1 MKLSHKLVMVSA
13 AVLMGVSPVLG
24 MAENTVSV
32 QAATKSTNGVHNTYG
47 KNSKVKVTKTMKFV
61 DRNGKKT
68 SKTAPKGGIYTIW
81 NVKNIDGQVY
91 YSIQTD
97 LKYWIPATATEG
109 TVTYKSGNT
118 TYTLKSDGKKVT
130 TSTSTK
136 KAVKKTNSNKNTK
149 KVVKESTKKTATKT
163 INGVKYYDL
172 GGGAYI
178 KAVNVDGKAASSTS
192 SLSKGTKAKFVSNSY
207 IYDKNGKR
215 ISKYQGKSKFVKGD
229 SVTTYGIQT
238 INGKKYYQLD
248 KKGTAF
254 VRTVNI
260 DGKTTSNQESSVSND
275 AESTKKYDYSLKKN
289 AYIYDKNG
297 KRINKYQ
304 GKSKL
309 LKGAAIDVYGIET
322 IKGKDYY
329 QLDKKGTAFVKASNV
344 TRTVKAT
351 SITMKKNAYIYNGNG
366 DTKKKTVKKG
376 KTVKATEARYIGTK
390 LYYKI
395 GDNQFVKA
403 ANVGKISGPELE
415 PVNEPDGAATVDT
428 GDNTVDPNVTK
439 VTTINVAPLY
449 NIKGQPDNVR
459 AFGEGQSQQ
468 VSELRY
474 IATSATATP
483 ELFYKLSSGR
493 GYLKQSDVAVSG
505 KILTPVNTPEQARAD
520 VTVATA
526 ADKTKLLQ
534 DINEAT
540 SVKNSEAYK
549 FASSDAKAAYDRAI
563 TNGTAVNN
571 DATATIAQVNEADA
585 AIVSAKAKL
594 NGKKITVSS
603 ISNLTPA
610 EVTSIVQLVATANN
624 VPESSIQLSN
634 SGALTIVT
642 NGYTQVL
649 NLSDYVTQTSAT
661 STN

>member
-13 AVLMGVSPVLG
+13 AALMSVAPLLG
-24 MAENTVSV
+24 TAENVNTV
-32 QAATKSTNGVHNTYG
+32 QAAPKKTT
-47 KNSKVKVTKTMKFV
+47 SKKAASNKITLVRNAYVYDK
-61 DRNGKKT
+61 NGKRLDKYMGSAKYT
-68 SKTAPKGGIYTIW
+68 TIAKG
-81 NVKNIDGQVY
+81 V
-91 YSIQTD
+91 
-97 LKYWIPATATEG
+97 
-109 TVTYKSGNT
+109 TVT
-118 TYTLKSDGKKVT
+118 
-130 TSTSTK
+130 STG
-136 KAVKKTNSNKNTK
+136 
-149 KVVKESTKKTATKT
+149 TKT

-289 AYIYDKNG
+289 AYIYDNNG

-395 GDNQFVKA
+395 SDNQFVKA

-493 GYLKQSDVAVSG
+493 GYLKYSDVAVSG
-505 KILTPVNTPEQARAD
+505 KTLTPVNTPEQARED

-526 ADKTKLLQ
+526 ANKAKLLQ

-549 FASSDAKAAYDRAI
+549 LASSDVKAAYDKAI
-563 TNGTAVNN
+563 SDGTTVNN

-594 NGKKITVSS
+594 DGKRVAVANMT
-603 ISNLTPA
+603 NLTSDEMA
-610 EVTSIVQLVATANN
+610 AIIKVVANANN
-624 VPESSIQLSN
+624 VAESSVQL
-634 SGALTIVT
+634 TT
-642 NGYTQVL
+642 NGSLSISVNGAAQIL
-649 NLSDYVTQTSAT
+649 NLGDYVTQAAVA
-661 STN
+661 NN

>member
-1 MKLSHKLVMVSA
+1 MRYLSMKLSHKLVMVSA
-13 AVLMGVSPVLG
+13 AALMSVAPLLG
-24 MAENTVSV
+24 TAENVNTV
-32 QAATKSTNGVHNTYG
+32 QAAPKKTT
-47 KNSKVKVTKTMKFV
+47 SKKAASNKITLVRNAYVYDK
-61 DRNGKKT
+61 NGKRLDKYMGSAKYT
-68 SKTAPKGGIYTIW
+68 TIAKG
-81 NVKNIDGQVY
+81 V
-91 YSIQTD
+91 
-97 LKYWIPATATEG
+97 
-109 TVTYKSGNT
+109 TVT
-118 TYTLKSDGKKVT
+118 
-130 TSTSTK
+130 STG
-136 KAVKKTNSNKNTK
+136 
-149 KVVKESTKKTATKT
+149 TKT

-395 GDNQFVKA
+395 SDNQFVKA

-415 PVNEPDGAATVDT
+415 PVNEPDGAATVAT

-493 GYLKQSDVAVSG
+493 GYLKDSDVAVSG
-505 KILTPVNTPEQARAD
+505 KTLTPVNTQEQARED

-526 ADKTKLLQ
+526 ANKAKLLQ

-549 FASSDAKAAYDRAI
+549 LASSDVKAAYDKAI
-563 TNGTAVNN
+563 SDGTTVNN

-594 NGKKITVSS
+594 DGKRVAVANMT
-603 ISNLTPA
+603 NLTSDEIA
-610 EVTSIVQLVATANN
+610 AIIKVVANANN
-624 VPESSIQLSN
+624 VAESSVQL
-634 SGALTIVT
+634 TT
-642 NGYTQVL
+642 NGSLSISVNGAAQIL
-649 NLSDYVTQTSAT
+649 NLGDYVTQAAVA
-661 STN
+661 NN

>member
-1 MKLSHKLVMVSA
+1 MVSA
-13 AVLMGVSPVLG
+13 AALMSVAPLLG
-24 MAENTVSV
+24 TAENVNTV
-32 QAATKSTNGVHNTYG
+32 QAAPKKTT
-47 KNSKVKVTKTMKFV
+47 SKKAASNKITLVRNAYVYDK
-61 DRNGKKT
+61 NGKRLDKYMGSAKYT
-68 SKTAPKGGIYTIW
+68 TIAKG
-81 NVKNIDGQVY
+81 V
-91 YSIQTD
+91 
-97 LKYWIPATATEG
+97 
-109 TVTYKSGNT
+109 TVT
-118 TYTLKSDGKKVT
+118 
-130 TSTSTK
+130 STG
-136 KAVKKTNSNKNTK
+136 
-149 KVVKESTKKTATKT
+149 TKT

-260 DGKTTSNQESSVSND
+260 DGKTTSSQESSVSND

-304 GKSKL
+304 GKSRL

-395 GDNQFVKA
+395 SDNQFVKA

-493 GYLKQSDVAVSG
+493 GYLKASDVAVSG
-505 KILTPVNTPEQARAD
+505 KTLTPVNTPEQARED

-526 ADKTKLLQ
+526 ANKAKLLQ

-549 FASSDAKAAYDRAI
+549 LASSDVKAAYDKEI
-563 TNGTAVNN
+563 SDGTTVNN

-594 NGKKITVSS
+594 DGKRVAVANMT
-603 ISNLTPA
+603 NLTSDEMA
-610 EVTSIVQLVATANN
+610 AIIKVVANANN
-624 VPESSIQLSN
+624 VAESSVQL
-634 SGALTIVT
+634 TT
-642 NGYTQVL
+642 NGSLSISVNGAAQIL
-649 NLSDYVTQTSAT
+649 NLGDYVTQAAVA
-661 STN
+661 NN

>member
-1 MKLSHKLVMVSA
+1 MVSA
-13 AVLMGVSPVLG
+13 AALMSVAPLLG
-24 MAENTVSV
+24 TAENVNTV
-32 QAATKSTNGVHNTYG
+32 QAAPKKTT
-47 KNSKVKVTKTMKFV
+47 SKKAASNKITLVRNAYVYDK
-61 DRNGKKT
+61 NGKRLDKYMGSAKYT
-68 SKTAPKGGIYTIW
+68 TIAKG
-81 NVKNIDGQVY
+81 V
-91 YSIQTD
+91 
-97 LKYWIPATATEG
+97 
-109 TVTYKSGNT
+109 TVT
-118 TYTLKSDGKKVT
+118 
-130 TSTSTK
+130 STG
-136 KAVKKTNSNKNTK
+136 
-149 KVVKESTKKTATKT
+149 TKT

-289 AYIYDKNG
+289 AYIYDNNG

-395 GDNQFVKA
+395 SDNQFVKA

-493 GYLKQSDVAVSG
+493 GYLKGSDVAVSG
-505 KILTPVNTPEQARAD
+505 KTLTPVNTQEQARED

-526 ADKTKLLQ
+526 ANKAKLLQ

-549 FASSDAKAAYDRAI
+549 LASSDVKAAYDKAI
-563 TNGTAVNN
+563 SDGTTVNN

-594 NGKKITVSS
+594 DGKRVAVANMT
-603 ISNLTPA
+603 NLTSDEMA
-610 EVTSIVQLVATANN
+610 AIIKVVANANN
-624 VPESSIQLSN
+624 VAESSVQL
-634 SGALTIVT
+634 TT
-642 NGYTQVL
+642 NGSLSISVNGAAQIL
-649 NLSDYVTQTSAT
+649 NLGDYVTQAAVA
-661 STN
+661 NN

>member
-1 MKLSHKLVMVSA
+1 MVSA
-13 AVLMGVSPVLG
+13 AALMSVAPLLG
-24 MAENTVSV
+24 TAENVNTV
-32 QAATKSTNGVHNTYG
+32 QAAPKKTT
-47 KNSKVKVTKTMKFV
+47 SKKAASNKITLVRNAYVYDK
-61 DRNGKKT
+61 NGKRLDKYMGSAKYT
-68 SKTAPKGGIYTIW
+68 TIAKG
-81 NVKNIDGQVY
+81 V
-91 YSIQTD
+91 
-97 LKYWIPATATEG
+97 
-109 TVTYKSGNT
+109 TVT
-118 TYTLKSDGKKVT
+118 
-130 TSTSTK
+130 STG
-136 KAVKKTNSNKNTK
+136 
-149 KVVKESTKKTATKT
+149 TKT

-289 AYIYDKNG
+289 AYIYDNNG

-395 GDNQFVKA
+395 SDNQFVKA
-403 ANVGKISGPELE
+403 ANVGKVSGPELE

-493 GYLKQSDVAVSG
+493 GYLKASDVAVSG
-505 KILTPVNTPEQARAD
+505 KTLTPVNTQEQAKED

-526 ADKTKLLQ
+526 ANKAKLLQ

-549 FASSDAKAAYDRAI
+549 LASSDVKAAYDKAI
-563 TNGTAVNN
+563 SDGTTVNN

-594 NGKKITVSS
+594 DGKRVAVANMT
-603 ISNLTPA
+603 NLTSDEMA
-610 EVTSIVQLVATANN
+610 AIIKVVANANN
-624 VPESSIQLSN
+624 VAESSVQL
-634 SGALTIVT
+634 TT
-642 NGYTQVL
+642 NGSLSISVNGAAQIL
-649 NLSDYVTQTSAT
+649 NLGDYVTQAAVA
-661 STN
+661 NN

>member
-1 MKLSHKLVMVSA
+1 MVSA
-13 AVLMGVSPVLG
+13 AALMSVAPLLG
-24 MAENTVSV
+24 TAENVNTV
-32 QAATKSTNGVHNTYG
+32 QAAPKKTT
-47 KNSKVKVTKTMKFV
+47 SKKAASNKITLVRNAYVYDK
-61 DRNGKKT
+61 NGKRLDKYMGSAKYT
-68 SKTAPKGGIYTIW
+68 TIAKG
-81 NVKNIDGQVY
+81 V
-91 YSIQTD
+91 
-97 LKYWIPATATEG
+97 
-109 TVTYKSGNT
+109 TVT
-118 TYTLKSDGKKVT
+118 
-130 TSTSTK
+130 STG
-136 KAVKKTNSNKNTK
+136 
-149 KVVKESTKKTATKT
+149 TKT

-275 AESTKKYDYSLKKN
+275 VESTKKYDYSLKKN
-289 AYIYDKNG
+289 AYIYDNNG

-344 TRTVKAT
+344 TRTVKVT

-395 GDNQFVKA
+395 SDNQFVKA

-493 GYLKQSDVAVSG
+493 GYLKASDVAVSG
-505 KILTPVNTPEQARAD
+505 KTLTPVNTQEQAKED

-526 ADKTKLLQ
+526 ASKAKLLQ

-549 FASSDAKAAYDRAI
+549 LASSDVKAAYDKAI
-563 TNGTAVNN
+563 SDGTAVNN

-594 NGKKITVSS
+594 DGKRVAVANMT
-603 ISNLTPA
+603 NLTSDEMA
-610 EVTSIVQLVATANN
+610 AIIKVVANANN
-624 VPESSIQLSN
+624 VAESSVQL
-634 SGALTIVT
+634 TT
-642 NGYTQVL
+642 NGSLSISVNGAAQIL
-649 NLSDYVTQTSAT
+649 NLGDYVTQAAVA
-661 STN
+661 NN

>member
-13 AVLMGVSPVLG
+13 AALMSVAPLLG
-24 MAENTVSV
+24 TAENVNTV
-32 QAATKSTNGVHNTYG
+32 QAAPKKTT
-47 KNSKVKVTKTMKFV
+47 SKKAASNKITLVRNAYVYDK
-61 DRNGKKT
+61 NGKRLDKYMGSAKYT
-68 SKTAPKGGIYTIW
+68 TIAKG
-81 NVKNIDGQVY
+81 V
-91 YSIQTD
+91 
-97 LKYWIPATATEG
+97 
-109 TVTYKSGNT
+109 TVT
-118 TYTLKSDGKKVT
+118 
-130 TSTSTK
+130 STG
-136 KAVKKTNSNKNTK
+136 
-149 KVVKESTKKTATKT
+149 TKT

-260 DGKTTSNQESSVSND
+260 DGKTTSSQESSVSND

-395 GDNQFVKA
+395 SDNQFVKA

-493 GYLKQSDVAVSG
+493 GYLKDTDVAVSG
-505 KILTPVNTPEQARAD
+505 KTLTPVNTPEQARED

-526 ADKTKLLQ
+526 ANKAKLLQ

-540 SVKNSEAYK
+540 SVKSSEAYK
-549 FASSDAKAAYDRAI
+549 LASSDVKAAYDKAI
-563 TNGTAVNN
+563 SDGTTVNN

-594 NGKKITVSS
+594 DGKRVAVANMT
-603 ISNLTPA
+603 NLTSDEIA
-610 EVTSIVQLVATANN
+610 AIIKVVANANN
-624 VPESSIQLSN
+624 VAESSVQL
-634 SGALTIVT
+634 TT
-642 NGYTQVL
+642 NGSLSISVNGAAQIL
-649 NLSDYVTQTSAT
+649 NLGDYVTQAAVA
-661 STN
+661 NN

>member
-13 AVLMGVSPVLG
+13 AALMSVAPLLG
-24 MAENTVSV
+24 TAENVNTV
-32 QAATKSTNGVHNTYG
+32 QAAPKKTT
-47 KNSKVKVTKTMKFV
+47 SKKAASNKITLVRNAYVYDK
-61 DRNGKKT
+61 NGKRLDKYMGSAKYT
-68 SKTAPKGGIYTIW
+68 TIAKG
-81 NVKNIDGQVY
+81 V
-91 YSIQTD
+91 
-97 LKYWIPATATEG
+97 
-109 TVTYKSGNT
+109 TVT
-118 TYTLKSDGKKVT
+118 
-130 TSTSTK
+130 STG
-136 KAVKKTNSNKNTK
+136 
-149 KVVKESTKKTATKT
+149 TKT

-289 AYIYDKNG
+289 AYIYDNNG

-395 GDNQFVKA
+395 SDNQFVKA

-505 KILTPVNTPEQARAD
+505 KILTPVNTLEQARED

-526 ADKTKLLQ
+526 ANKAKLLQ

-540 SVKNSEAYK
+540 SVKSSEAYK
-549 FASSDAKAAYDRAI
+549 LASSDVKAAYDKAI
-563 TNGTAVNN
+563 SDGTTVNN

-594 NGKKITVSS
+594 DGKRVAVANMT
-603 ISNLTPA
+603 NLTSDEMA
-610 EVTSIVQLVATANN
+610 AIIKVVANANN
-624 VPESSIQLSN
+624 VAESSVQL
-634 SGALTIVT
+634 TT
-642 NGYTQVL
+642 NGSLSISVNGAAQIL
-649 NLSDYVTQTSAT
+649 NLGDYVTQAAVA
-661 STN
+661 NN

>member
-1 MKLSHKLVMVSA
+1 MVSA
-13 AVLMGVSPVLG
+13 AALMSVAPLLG
-24 MAENTVSV
+24 TAENVNTV
-32 QAATKSTNGVHNTYG
+32 QAA
-47 KNSKVKVTKTMKFV
+47 
-61 DRNGKKT
+61 
-68 SKTAPKGGIYTIW
+68 P
-81 NVKNIDGQVY
+81 
-91 YSIQTD
+91 
-97 LKYWIPATATEG
+97 
-109 TVTYKSGNT
+109 
-118 TYTLKSDGKKVT
+118 
-130 TSTSTK
+130 
-136 KAVKKTNSNKNTK
+136 
-149 KVVKESTKKTATKT
+149 KKTASKKAASNKITLVRNAYVYDKNGKRLDKYMGSAKYTTIAKGVTVTSTGTKT

-289 AYIYDKNG
+289 AYIYDNNG

-344 TRTVKAT
+344 TRTVKVT

-395 GDNQFVKA
+395 SDNQFVKA

-493 GYLKQSDVAVSG
+493 GYLKASDVAVSG
-505 KILTPVNTPEQARAD
+505 KTLTPVNTQEQAKED

-526 ADKTKLLQ
+526 ANKAKLLQ

-549 FASSDAKAAYDRAI
+549 LASSDVKAAYDKAI
-563 TNGTAVNN
+563 SDGTAVNN

-594 NGKKITVSS
+594 DGKRVAVANMT
-603 ISNLTPA
+603 NLTSDEIA
-610 EVTSIVQLVATANN
+610 AIIKVVANANN
-624 VPESSIQLSN
+624 VAESSVQL
-634 SGALTIVT
+634 TT
-642 NGYTQVL
+642 NGSLSISVNGAAQIL
-649 NLSDYVTQTSAT
+649 NLGDYVTQAAVA
-661 STN
+661 NN

>member
-13 AVLMGVSPVLG
+13 AALMSVAPLLG
-24 MAENTVSV
+24 TAENVNTV
-32 QAATKSTNGVHNTYG
+32 QAAPKKTT
-47 KNSKVKVTKTMKFV
+47 SKKAASNKITLVRNAYVYDK
-61 DRNGKKT
+61 NGKRLDKYMGSAKYT
-68 SKTAPKGGIYTIW
+68 TIAKG
-81 NVKNIDGQVY
+81 V
-91 YSIQTD
+91 
-97 LKYWIPATATEG
+97 
-109 TVTYKSGNT
+109 TVT
-118 TYTLKSDGKKVT
+118 
-130 TSTSTK
+130 STG
-136 KAVKKTNSNKNTK
+136 
-149 KVVKESTKKTATKT
+149 TKT

-178 KAVNVDGKAASSTS
+178 KAVNVDGKAASSIS

-289 AYIYDKNG
+289 AYIYDNNG

-344 TRTVKAT
+344 TRTVKVT

-395 GDNQFVKA
+395 SDNQFVKA

-493 GYLKQSDVAVSG
+493 GYLKASDVAVSG
-505 KILTPVNTPEQARAD
+505 KTLTPVNTQEQAKED

-526 ADKTKLLQ
+526 ANKAKLLQ

-549 FASSDAKAAYDRAI
+549 LASSDVKAAYDKAI
-563 TNGTAVNN
+563 SDGTTVNN

-594 NGKKITVSS
+594 DGKRVAVANMT
-603 ISNLTPA
+603 NLTSDEMA
-610 EVTSIVQLVATANN
+610 AIIKVVANANN
-624 VPESSIQLSN
+624 VAESSVQL
-634 SGALTIVT
+634 TT
-642 NGYTQVL
+642 NGSLSISVNGAAQIL
-649 NLSDYVTQTSAT
+649 NLGDYVTQAAVA
-661 STN
+661 NN

>member
-13 AVLMGVSPVLG
+13 AALMSVAPLLG
-24 MAENTVSV
+24 TAENVNTV
-32 QAATKSTNGVHNTYG
+32 QAAPKKTT
-47 KNSKVKVTKTMKFV
+47 SKKAASNKITLVRNAYVYDK
-61 DRNGKKT
+61 NGKRLDKYMGSAKYT
-68 SKTAPKGGIYTIW
+68 TIAKG
-81 NVKNIDGQVY
+81 V
-91 YSIQTD
+91 
-97 LKYWIPATATEG
+97 
-109 TVTYKSGNT
+109 TVT
-118 TYTLKSDGKKVT
+118 
-130 TSTSTK
+130 STG
-136 KAVKKTNSNKNTK
+136 
-149 KVVKESTKKTATKT
+149 TKT

-289 AYIYDKNG
+289 AYIYDNNG

-395 GDNQFVKA
+395 SDNQFVKA

-493 GYLKQSDVAVSG
+493 GYLKASDVAVSG
-505 KILTPVNTPEQARAD
+505 KTLTPVNTQEQAKED

-526 ADKTKLLQ
+526 ANKAKLLQ

-540 SVKNSEAYK
+540 SVKGSEAYK
-549 FASSDAKAAYDRAI
+549 LASSDVKAAYDKAI
-563 TNGTAVNN
+563 SDGTTVNN

-594 NGKKITVSS
+594 DGKRVAVANMT
-603 ISNLTPA
+603 NLTSDEMA
-610 EVTSIVQLVATANN
+610 AIIKVVANANN
-624 VPESSIQLSN
+624 VAESSVQL
-634 SGALTIVT
+634 TT
-642 NGYTQVL
+642 NGSLSISVNGAAQIL
-649 NLSDYVTQTSAT
+649 NLGDYVTQAAVA
-661 STN
+661 NN

>member
-1 MKLSHKLVMVSA
+1 MVSA
-13 AVLMGVSPVLG
+13 AALMSVAPLLG
-24 MAENTVSV
+24 TAENVNTV
-32 QAATKSTNGVHNTYG
+32 QAAPKKTT
-47 KNSKVKVTKTMKFV
+47 SKKAASNKITLVRNAYVYDK
-61 DRNGKKT
+61 NGKRLDKYMGSAKYT
-68 SKTAPKGGIYTIW
+68 TIAKG
-81 NVKNIDGQVY
+81 V
-91 YSIQTD
+91 
-97 LKYWIPATATEG
+97 
-109 TVTYKSGNT
+109 TVT
-118 TYTLKSDGKKVT
+118 
-130 TSTSTK
+130 ST
-136 KAVKKTNSNKNTK
+136 V
-149 KVVKESTKKTATKT
+149 TKT

-289 AYIYDKNG
+289 AYIYDNNG

-395 GDNQFVKA
+395 SDNQFVKA

-428 GDNTVDPNVTK
+428 GDDTVDPNVTK

-483 ELFYKLSSGR
+483 DLFYKLSSGR

-505 KILTPVNTPEQARAD
+505 KTLTPVNTPEQARED

-526 ADKTKLLQ
+526 ANKAKLLQ

-549 FASSDAKAAYDRAI
+549 LASSDVKAAYDKAI
-563 TNGTAVNN
+563 SDGTTVNN

-594 NGKKITVSS
+594 DGKRVAVANMT
-603 ISNLTPA
+603 NLTSDEIA
-610 EVTSIVQLVATANN
+610 AIIKVVANANN
-624 VPESSIQLSN
+624 VAESSVQL
-634 SGALTIVT
+634 TT
-642 NGYTQVL
+642 NGSLSISVNGAAQIL
-649 NLSDYVTQTSAT
+649 NLGDYVTQAAVA
-661 STN
+661 NN

>member
-1 MKLSHKLVMVSA
+1 MVSA
-13 AVLMGVSPVLG
+13 AALMSVAPLLG
-24 MAENTVSV
+24 TAENVNTV
-32 QAATKSTNGVHNTYG
+32 QAAPKKTT
-47 KNSKVKVTKTMKFV
+47 SKKAASNKITLVRNAYVYDK
-61 DRNGKKT
+61 NGKRLDKYMGSAKYT
-68 SKTAPKGGIYTIW
+68 TIAKG
-81 NVKNIDGQVY
+81 V
-91 YSIQTD
+91 
-97 LKYWIPATATEG
+97 
-109 TVTYKSGNT
+109 TVT
-118 TYTLKSDGKKVT
+118 
-130 TSTSTK
+130 STG
-136 KAVKKTNSNKNTK
+136 
-149 KVVKESTKKTATKT
+149 TKT

-289 AYIYDKNG
+289 AYIYDNNG

-395 GDNQFVKA
+395 SDNQFVKA

-415 PVNEPDGAATVDT
+415 PVNEPDGDATVDT

-505 KILTPVNTPEQARAD
+505 KILTPVNTPEQARED

-526 ADKTKLLQ
+526 ANKAKLLQ

-540 SVKNSEAYK
+540 SVKSSEAYK
-549 FASSDAKAAYDRAI
+549 LASSDVKAAYDKAI
-563 TNGTAVNN
+563 SDGTTVNN

-594 NGKKITVSS
+594 DGKRVAVANMT
-603 ISNLTPA
+603 NLTSDEIA
-610 EVTSIVQLVATANN
+610 AIIKVVANANN
-624 VPESSIQLSN
+624 VAESSVQL
-634 SGALTIVT
+634 TT
-642 NGYTQVL
+642 NGSLSISVNGAAQIL
-649 NLSDYVTQTSAT
+649 NLGDYVTQAAVA
-661 STN
+661 NN

>member
-1 MKLSHKLVMVSA
+1 MVSA
-13 AVLMGVSPVLG
+13 AALMSVAPLLG
-24 MAENTVSV
+24 TAENVNTV
-32 QAATKSTNGVHNTYG
+32 QAAPKKTT
-47 KNSKVKVTKTMKFV
+47 SKKAASNKITLVRNAYVYDK
-61 DRNGKKT
+61 NGKRLDKYMGSAKYT
-68 SKTAPKGGIYTIW
+68 TIAKG
-81 NVKNIDGQVY
+81 V
-91 YSIQTD
+91 
-97 LKYWIPATATEG
+97 
-109 TVTYKSGNT
+109 TVT
-118 TYTLKSDGKKVT
+118 
-130 TSTSTK
+130 STG
-136 KAVKKTNSNKNTK
+136 
-149 KVVKESTKKTATKT
+149 TKT

-260 DGKTTSNQESSVSND
+260 DGKTTSSQESSVSND

-395 GDNQFVKA
+395 SDNQFVKA

-493 GYLKQSDVAVSG
+493 GYLKDSDVAVSG
-505 KILTPVNTPEQARAD
+505 KTLTPVNTQEQARED

-526 ADKTKLLQ
+526 ANKAKLLQ

-540 SVKNSEAYK
+540 SVKSSEAYK
-549 FASSDAKAAYDRAI
+549 LASSDVKAAYDKAI
-563 TNGTAVNN
+563 SDGTTVNN

-594 NGKKITVSS
+594 DGKRVAVANMT
-603 ISNLTPA
+603 NLTSDEIA
-610 EVTSIVQLVATANN
+610 AIIKVVANANN
-624 VPESSIQLSN
+624 VAESSVQL
-634 SGALTIVT
+634 TT
-642 NGYTQVL
+642 NGSLSISVNGAAQIL
-649 NLSDYVTQTSAT
+649 NLGDYVTQAAVA
-661 STN
+661 NN

>member
-13 AVLMGVSPVLG
+13 AALMSVAPLLG
-24 MAENTVSV
+24 TAENVNTV
-32 QAATKSTNGVHNTYG
+32 QAAPKKTT
-47 KNSKVKVTKTMKFV
+47 SKKAASNKITLVRNAYVYDK
-61 DRNGKKT
+61 NGKRLDKYMGSAKYT
-68 SKTAPKGGIYTIW
+68 TIAKG
-81 NVKNIDGQVY
+81 V
-91 YSIQTD
+91 
-97 LKYWIPATATEG
+97 
-109 TVTYKSGNT
+109 TVT
-118 TYTLKSDGKKVT
+118 
-130 TSTSTK
+130 STG
-136 KAVKKTNSNKNTK
+136 
-149 KVVKESTKKTATKT
+149 TKT

-289 AYIYDKNG
+289 AYIYDNNG

-344 TRTVKAT
+344 TRTVKVT

-395 GDNQFVKA
+395 SDNQFVKA

-493 GYLKQSDVAVSG
+493 GYLKASDVAVSG
-505 KILTPVNTPEQARAD
+505 KTLTPVNTQEQAKED

-526 ADKTKLLQ
+526 ANKAKLLQ

-540 SVKNSEAYK
+540 SVKSSEAYK
-549 FASSDAKAAYDRAI
+549 LASSDVKAAYDKAI
-563 TNGTAVNN
+563 SDGTTVNN

-594 NGKKITVSS
+594 DGKRVAVANMT
-603 ISNLTPA
+603 NLTSDEIA
-610 EVTSIVQLVATANN
+610 AIIKVVANANN
-624 VPESSIQLSN
+624 VAESSVQL
-634 SGALTIVT
+634 TT
-642 NGYTQVL
+642 NGSLSISVNGAAQIL
-649 NLSDYVTQTSAT
+649 NLGDYVTQAAVA
-661 STN
+661 NN

>member
-13 AVLMGVSPVLG
+13 AALMSVAPLLG
-24 MAENTVSV
+24 TAENVNTV
-32 QAATKSTNGVHNTYG
+32 QAAPKKTT
-47 KNSKVKVTKTMKFV
+47 SKKAASNKITLVRNAYVYDK
-61 DRNGKKT
+61 NGKRLDKYMGSAKYT
-68 SKTAPKGGIYTIW
+68 TIAKG
-81 NVKNIDGQVY
+81 V
-91 YSIQTD
+91 
-97 LKYWIPATATEG
+97 
-109 TVTYKSGNT
+109 TVT
-118 TYTLKSDGKKVT
+118 
-130 TSTSTK
+130 STG
-136 KAVKKTNSNKNTK
+136 
-149 KVVKESTKKTATKT
+149 TKT

-289 AYIYDKNG
+289 AYIYDNNG

-395 GDNQFVKA
+395 SDNQFVKA

-428 GDNTVDPNVTK
+428 GDDTVDPNVTK

-493 GYLKQSDVAVSG
+493 GYLKASDVAVSG
-505 KILTPVNTPEQARAD
+505 KTLTPVNTQEQARED

-526 ADKTKLLQ
+526 ANKAKLLQ

-549 FASSDAKAAYDRAI
+549 LASSDVKAAYDKAI
-563 TNGTAVNN
+563 SDGTIVNN

-594 NGKKITVSS
+594 DGKRVAVANMT
-603 ISNLTPA
+603 NLTSDEMA
-610 EVTSIVQLVATANN
+610 AIIKVVANANN
-624 VPESSIQLSN
+624 VAESSVQL
-634 SGALTIVT
+634 TT
-642 NGYTQVL
+642 NGSLSISVNGAAQIL
-649 NLSDYVTQTSAT
+649 NLGDYVTQAAVA
-661 STN
+661 NN

>member
-47 KNSKVKVTKTMKFV
+47 KNSKVKVTKTMKFI

-68 SKTAPKGGIYTIW
+68 SKTAPKGGSYTIW

-260 DGKTTSNQESSVSND
+260 GGKTTSNQESSVSND

-366 DTKKKTVKKG
+366 DTKKKTVKKD

>member
-13 AVLMGVSPVLG
+13 AALMSVAPLLG
-24 MAENTVSV
+24 TAENVNTV
-32 QAATKSTNGVHNTYG
+32 QAAPKKTT
-47 KNSKVKVTKTMKFV
+47 SKKAASNKITLVRNAYVYDK
-61 DRNGKKT
+61 NGKRLDKYMGSAKYT
-68 SKTAPKGGIYTIW
+68 TIAKG
-81 NVKNIDGQVY
+81 V
-91 YSIQTD
+91 
-97 LKYWIPATATEG
+97 
-109 TVTYKSGNT
+109 TVT
-118 TYTLKSDGKKVT
+118 
-130 TSTSTK
+130 STG
-136 KAVKKTNSNKNTK
+136 
-149 KVVKESTKKTATKT
+149 TKT

-289 AYIYDKNG
+289 AYIYDNNG

-395 GDNQFVKA
+395 SDNQFVKA

-505 KILTPVNTPEQARAD
+505 KILTPVNTREQARED

-526 ADKTKLLQ
+526 ANKAKLLQ

-540 SVKNSEAYK
+540 SVKSSEAYK
-549 FASSDAKAAYDRAI
+549 LASSDVKAAYDKAI
-563 TNGTAVNN
+563 SDGTTVNN

-594 NGKKITVSS
+594 DGKRVAVANMT
-603 ISNLTPA
+603 NLTSDEMA
-610 EVTSIVQLVATANN
+610 AIIKVVANANN
-624 VPESSIQLSN
+624 VAESSVQL
-634 SGALTIVT
+634 TT
-642 NGYTQVL
+642 NGSLSISVNGAAQIL
-649 NLSDYVTQTSAT
+649 NLGDYVTQAAVA
-661 STN
+661 NN

>member
-1 MKLSHKLVMVSA
+1 MVSA
-13 AVLMGVSPVLG
+13 AALMSVAPLLG
-24 MAENTVSV
+24 TAENVNTV
-32 QAATKSTNGVHNTYG
+32 QAAPKKTT
-47 KNSKVKVTKTMKFV
+47 SKKAASNKITLVRNAYVYDK
-61 DRNGKKT
+61 NGKRLDKYMGSAKYT
-68 SKTAPKGGIYTIW
+68 TIAKG
-81 NVKNIDGQVY
+81 V
-91 YSIQTD
+91 
-97 LKYWIPATATEG
+97 
-109 TVTYKSGNT
+109 TVT
-118 TYTLKSDGKKVT
+118 
-130 TSTSTK
+130 STG
-136 KAVKKTNSNKNTK
+136 
-149 KVVKESTKKTATKT
+149 TKT

-178 KAVNVDGKAASSTS
+178 RAVNVDGKAASSTS

-289 AYIYDKNG
+289 AYIYDNNG

-395 GDNQFVKA
+395 SDNQFVKA

-493 GYLKQSDVAVSG
+493 GYLKDSDVAVSG
-505 KILTPVNTPEQARAD
+505 KTLTPVNTQEQARED

-526 ADKTKLLQ
+526 ANKAKLLQ

-549 FASSDAKAAYDRAI
+549 LASSDVKAAYDKAI
-563 TNGTAVNN
+563 SDGTTVNN

-594 NGKKITVSS
+594 DGKRVAVANMT
-603 ISNLTPA
+603 NLTSDEMA
-610 EVTSIVQLVATANN
+610 AIIKVVANANN
-624 VPESSIQLSN
+624 VAESSVQL
-634 SGALTIVT
+634 TT
-642 NGYTQVL
+642 NGSLSISVNGAAQIL
-649 NLSDYVTQTSAT
+649 NLGDYVTQAAVA
-661 STN
+661 NN

>member
-13 AVLMGVSPVLG
+13 AALMSVAPLLG
-24 MAENTVSV
+24 TAENVNTV
-32 QAATKSTNGVHNTYG
+32 QAA
-47 KNSKVKVTKTMKFV
+47 
-61 DRNGKKT
+61 
-68 SKTAPKGGIYTIW
+68 P
-81 NVKNIDGQVY
+81 
-91 YSIQTD
+91 
-97 LKYWIPATATEG
+97 
-109 TVTYKSGNT
+109 
-118 TYTLKSDGKKVT
+118 
-130 TSTSTK
+130 
-136 KAVKKTNSNKNTK
+136 
-149 KVVKESTKKTATKT
+149 KKTASKKAANNKITLVRNAYVYDKNGKRLDKYMGSAKYTTIAKGVTVTSTGTKT

-289 AYIYDKNG
+289 AYIYDNNG

-376 KTVKATEARYIGTK
+376 KTIKATEARYIGTK

-395 GDNQFVKA
+395 SDNQFVKA

-493 GYLKQSDVAVSG
+493 GYLKDSDVAVSG
-505 KILTPVNTPEQARAD
+505 KTLTPVNTQEQARED

-526 ADKTKLLQ
+526 ANKAKLLQ

-540 SVKNSEAYK
+540 SVKSSEAYK
-549 FASSDAKAAYDRAI
+549 LASSDVKAAYDKAI
-563 TNGTAVNN
+563 SDGTTVNN

-594 NGKKITVSS
+594 DGKRVAVANMT
-603 ISNLTPA
+603 NLTSDEMA
-610 EVTSIVQLVATANN
+610 AIIKVVANANN
-624 VPESSIQLSN
+624 VAESSVQL
-634 SGALTIVT
+634 TT
-642 NGYTQVL
+642 NGSLSISVNGAAQIL
-649 NLSDYVTQTSAT
+649 NLGDYVTQAAVA
-661 STN
+661 NN

>member
-13 AVLMGVSPVLG
+13 AALMSVAPLLG
-24 MAENTVSV
+24 TAENVNTV
-32 QAATKSTNGVHNTYG
+32 QAAPKKTT
-47 KNSKVKVTKTMKFV
+47 SKKAANNKITLVRNAYVYDK
-61 DRNGKKT
+61 NGKRLDKYMGSAKYT
-68 SKTAPKGGIYTIW
+68 TIAKG
-81 NVKNIDGQVY
+81 V
-91 YSIQTD
+91 
-97 LKYWIPATATEG
+97 
-109 TVTYKSGNT
+109 TVT
-118 TYTLKSDGKKVT
+118 
-130 TSTSTK
+130 STG
-136 KAVKKTNSNKNTK
+136 
-149 KVVKESTKKTATKT
+149 TKT

-275 AESTKKYDYSLKKN
+275 VESTKKYDYSLKKN
-289 AYIYDKNG
+289 AYIYDNNG

-344 TRTVKAT
+344 TRTVKVT

-395 GDNQFVKA
+395 SDNQFVKA

-493 GYLKQSDVAVSG
+493 GYLKASDVAVSG
-505 KILTPVNTPEQARAD
+505 KTLTPVNTQEQAKED

-526 ADKTKLLQ
+526 ANKAKLLQ

-549 FASSDAKAAYDRAI
+549 LASSDVKAAYDKAI
-563 TNGTAVNN
+563 SDGTTVNN

-594 NGKKITVSS
+594 DGKRVAVANMT
-603 ISNLTPA
+603 NLTSDEMA
-610 EVTSIVQLVATANN
+610 AIIKVVANANN
-624 VPESSIQLSN
+624 VAESSVQL
-634 SGALTIVT
+634 TT
-642 NGYTQVL
+642 NGSLSISVNGAAQIL
-649 NLSDYVTQTSAT
+649 NLGDYVTQAAVA
-661 STN
+661 NN

>member
-1 MKLSHKLVMVSA
+1 MVSA
-13 AVLMGVSPVLG
+13 AALMSVAPLLG
-24 MAENTVSV
+24 TAENVNTV
-32 QAATKSTNGVHNTYG
+32 QAAPKKTT
-47 KNSKVKVTKTMKFV
+47 SKKAASNKITLVRNAYVYDK
-61 DRNGKKT
+61 NGKRLDKYMGSAKYT
-68 SKTAPKGGIYTIW
+68 TIAKG
-81 NVKNIDGQVY
+81 V
-91 YSIQTD
+91 
-97 LKYWIPATATEG
+97 
-109 TVTYKSGNT
+109 TVT
-118 TYTLKSDGKKVT
+118 
-130 TSTSTK
+130 STG
-136 KAVKKTNSNKNTK
+136 
-149 KVVKESTKKTATKT
+149 TKT

-289 AYIYDKNG
+289 AYIYDNNG

-395 GDNQFVKA
+395 SDNQFVKA

-505 KILTPVNTPEQARAD
+505 KTLTPVNTPEQARED

-526 ADKTKLLQ
+526 ANKAKLLQ

-540 SVKNSEAYK
+540 SVKGSEAYK
-549 FASSDAKAAYDRAI
+549 LASSDVKAAYDKAI
-563 TNGTAVNN
+563 SDGTTVNN

-594 NGKKITVSS
+594 DGKRVAVANMT
-603 ISNLTPA
+603 NLTSDEMA
-610 EVTSIVQLVATANN
+610 AIIKVVANANN
-624 VPESSIQLSN
+624 VAESSVQL
-634 SGALTIVT
+634 TT
-642 NGYTQVL
+642 NGSLSISVNGAAQIL
-649 NLSDYVTQTSAT
+649 NLGDYVTQAAVA
-661 STN
+661 NN

>member
-1 MKLSHKLVMVSA
+1 MRYLSMKLSHKLVMVSA
-13 AVLMGVSPVLG
+13 AALMSVAPLLG
-24 MAENTVSV
+24 TAENVNTV
-32 QAATKSTNGVHNTYG
+32 QAAPKKTT
-47 KNSKVKVTKTMKFV
+47 SKKAANNKITLVRNAYVYDK
-61 DRNGKKT
+61 NGKRLDKYMGSAKYT
-68 SKTAPKGGIYTIW
+68 TIAKG
-81 NVKNIDGQVY
+81 V
-91 YSIQTD
+91 
-97 LKYWIPATATEG
+97 
-109 TVTYKSGNT
+109 TVT
-118 TYTLKSDGKKVT
+118 
-130 TSTSTK
+130 STG
-136 KAVKKTNSNKNTK
+136 
-149 KVVKESTKKTATKT
+149 TKT

-289 AYIYDKNG
+289 AYIYDNNG

-395 GDNQFVKA
+395 SDNQFVKA

-493 GYLKQSDVAVSG
+493 GYLKASDVAVSG
-505 KILTPVNTPEQARAD
+505 KTLTPVNTQEQAKED

-526 ADKTKLLQ
+526 ANKAKLLQ

-549 FASSDAKAAYDRAI
+549 LASSDVKAAYDKAI
-563 TNGTAVNN
+563 SDGTTVNN

-594 NGKKITVSS
+594 DGKRVAVANMT
-603 ISNLTPA
+603 NLTSDEMA
-610 EVTSIVQLVATANN
+610 AIIKVVANANN
-624 VPESSIQLSN
+624 VAESSVQL
-634 SGALTIVT
+634 TT
-642 NGYTQVL
+642 NGSLSISVNGAAQIL
-649 NLSDYVTQTSAT
+649 NLGDYVTQAAVA
-661 STN
+661 NN

>member
-1 MKLSHKLVMVSA
+1 MVSA
-13 AVLMGVSPVLG
+13 AALMSVAPLLG
-24 MAENTVSV
+24 TAENVNTV
-32 QAATKSTNGVHNTYG
+32 QAA
-47 KNSKVKVTKTMKFV
+47 
-61 DRNGKKT
+61 
-68 SKTAPKGGIYTIW
+68 P
-81 NVKNIDGQVY
+81 
-91 YSIQTD
+91 
-97 LKYWIPATATEG
+97 
-109 TVTYKSGNT
+109 
-118 TYTLKSDGKKVT
+118 
-130 TSTSTK
+130 
-136 KAVKKTNSNKNTK
+136 
-149 KVVKESTKKTATKT
+149 KKTASKKAASNKITLVRNAYVYDKNGKRLDKYMGSAKYTTIAKGVTVTSTGTKT

-289 AYIYDKNG
+289 AYIYDNNG

-395 GDNQFVKA
+395 SDNQFVKA

-439 VTTINVAPLY
+439 VTTINIAPLY

-493 GYLKQSDVAVSG
+493 GYLKASDVAVSG
-505 KILTPVNTPEQARAD
+505 KTLTPVNTQEQAKED

-526 ADKTKLLQ
+526 ANKAKLLQ

-549 FASSDAKAAYDRAI
+549 LASSDVKAAYDKAI
-563 TNGTAVNN
+563 SDGTTVNN

-594 NGKKITVSS
+594 DGKRVAVANMT
-603 ISNLTPA
+603 NLTSDEMA
-610 EVTSIVQLVATANN
+610 AIIKVVANANN
-624 VPESSIQLSN
+624 VAESSVQL
-634 SGALTIVT
+634 TT
-642 NGYTQVL
+642 NGSLSISVNGAAQIL
-649 NLSDYVTQTSAT
+649 NLGDYVTQAAVA
-661 STN
+661 NN

>member
-1 MKLSHKLVMVSA
+1 MVSA
-13 AVLMGVSPVLG
+13 AALMSVAPLLG
-24 MAENTVSV
+24 TAENVNTV
-32 QAATKSTNGVHNTYG
+32 QAAPKKTT
-47 KNSKVKVTKTMKFV
+47 SKKAASNKITLVRNAYVYDK
-61 DRNGKKT
+61 NGKRLDKYMGSAKYT
-68 SKTAPKGGIYTIW
+68 TIAKG
-81 NVKNIDGQVY
+81 V
-91 YSIQTD
+91 
-97 LKYWIPATATEG
+97 
-109 TVTYKSGNT
+109 TVT
-118 TYTLKSDGKKVT
+118 
-130 TSTSTK
+130 STG
-136 KAVKKTNSNKNTK
+136 
-149 KVVKESTKKTATKT
+149 TKT

-275 AESTKKYDYSLKKN
+275 AESTKKYDYALKKN
-289 AYIYDKNG
+289 AYIYDNNG

-395 GDNQFVKA
+395 SDNQFVKA

-493 GYLKQSDVAVSG
+493 GYLKKSDVAVSG
-505 KILTPVNTPEQARAD
+505 KTLTPVNTQEQARED

-526 ADKTKLLQ
+526 ANKAKLLQ

-549 FASSDAKAAYDRAI
+549 LASSDVKAAYDKAI
-563 TNGTAVNN
+563 SDGTTVNN

-594 NGKKITVSS
+594 DGKRVAVANMT
-603 ISNLTPA
+603 NLTSDEMA
-610 EVTSIVQLVATANN
+610 AIIKVVANANN
-624 VPESSIQLSN
+624 VAESSVQL
-634 SGALTIVT
+634 TT
-642 NGYTQVL
+642 NGSLSISVNGAAQIL
-649 NLSDYVTQTSAT
+649 NLGDYVTQAAVA
-661 STN
+661 NN

>member
-1 MKLSHKLVMVSA
+1 MVSA
-13 AVLMGVSPVLG
+13 AALMSVAPLLG
-24 MAENTVSV
+24 TAENVNTV
-32 QAATKSTNGVHNTYG
+32 QAAPKKTT
-47 KNSKVKVTKTMKFV
+47 SKKAASNKITLVRNAYVYDK
-61 DRNGKKT
+61 NGKRLDKYMGSAKYT
-68 SKTAPKGGIYTIW
+68 TIAKG
-81 NVKNIDGQVY
+81 V
-91 YSIQTD
+91 
-97 LKYWIPATATEG
+97 
-109 TVTYKSGNT
+109 TVT
-118 TYTLKSDGKKVT
+118 
-130 TSTSTK
+130 STG
-136 KAVKKTNSNKNTK
+136 
-149 KVVKESTKKTATKT
+149 TKT

-289 AYIYDKNG
+289 AYIYDNNG

-344 TRTVKAT
+344 TRTVKVT

-395 GDNQFVKA
+395 SDNQFVKA

-493 GYLKQSDVAVSG
+493 GYLKASDVAVSG
-505 KILTPVNTPEQARAD
+505 KTLTPVNTPEQARED

-526 ADKTKLLQ
+526 ANKAKLLQ

-549 FASSDAKAAYDRAI
+549 LASSDVKAAYDKAI
-563 TNGTAVNN
+563 SDGTTVNN

-594 NGKKITVSS
+594 DGKRVAVANMT
-603 ISNLTPA
+603 NLTSDEMA
-610 EVTSIVQLVATANN
+610 AIIKVVANANN
-624 VPESSIQLSN
+624 VAESSVQL
-634 SGALTIVT
+634 TT
-642 NGYTQVL
+642 NGSLSISVNGAAQIL
-649 NLSDYVTQTSAT
+649 NLGDYVTQAAVA
-661 STN
+661 NN

>member
-1 MKLSHKLVMVSA
+1 MVSA
-13 AVLMGVSPVLG
+13 AALMSVAPLLG
-24 MAENTVSV
+24 TAENVNTV
-32 QAATKSTNGVHNTYG
+32 QAA
-47 KNSKVKVTKTMKFV
+47 
-61 DRNGKKT
+61 
-68 SKTAPKGGIYTIW
+68 P
-81 NVKNIDGQVY
+81 
-91 YSIQTD
+91 
-97 LKYWIPATATEG
+97 
-109 TVTYKSGNT
+109 
-118 TYTLKSDGKKVT
+118 
-130 TSTSTK
+130 
-136 KAVKKTNSNKNTK
+136 
-149 KVVKESTKKTATKT
+149 KKTASKKAASNKITLVRNAYVYDKNGKRLDKYMGSAKYTTIAKGVTVTSTGTKT

-289 AYIYDKNG
+289 AYIYDNNG

-395 GDNQFVKA
+395 SDNQFVKA

-493 GYLKQSDVAVSG
+493 GYLKYS
-505 KILTPVNTPEQARAD
+505 D

-526 ADKTKLLQ
+526 ANKAKLLQ

-549 FASSDAKAAYDRAI
+549 LASSDVKAAYDKAI
-563 TNGTAVNN
+563 SDGTTVNN
-571 DATATIAQVNEADA
+571 EATATIAQVNEADA

-594 NGKKITVSS
+594 DGKRVAVANMT
-603 ISNLTPA
+603 NLTSDEIA
-610 EVTSIVQLVATANN
+610 AIIKVVANANN
-624 VPESSIQLSN
+624 VAESSVQL
-634 SGALTIVT
+634 TT
-642 NGYTQVL
+642 NGSLSISVNGAAQIL
-649 NLSDYVTQTSAT
+649 NLGDYVTQAAVA
-661 STN
+661 NN

>member
-1 MKLSHKLVMVSA
+1 MVSA
-13 AVLMGVSPVLG
+13 AALMSVAPLLG
-24 MAENTVSV
+24 TAENVNTV
-32 QAATKSTNGVHNTYG
+32 QAAPKKTT
-47 KNSKVKVTKTMKFV
+47 SKKAASNKITLVRNAYVYDK
-61 DRNGKKT
+61 NGKRLDKYMGSAKYT
-68 SKTAPKGGIYTIW
+68 TIAKG
-81 NVKNIDGQVY
+81 V
-91 YSIQTD
+91 
-97 LKYWIPATATEG
+97 
-109 TVTYKSGNT
+109 TVT
-118 TYTLKSDGKKVT
+118 
-130 TSTSTK
+130 STG
-136 KAVKKTNSNKNTK
+136 
-149 KVVKESTKKTATKT
+149 TKT

-289 AYIYDKNG
+289 AYIYDNNG

-395 GDNQFVKA
+395 SDNQFVKA

-493 GYLKQSDVAVSG
+493 GYLKKSDVAVSG
-505 KILTPVNTPEQARAD
+505 KILTPVNTQEQAKED

-526 ADKTKLLQ
+526 ANKAKLLQ

-549 FASSDAKAAYDRAI
+549 LASSDVKAAYDKAI
-563 TNGTAVNN
+563 SDGTTVNN

-594 NGKKITVSS
+594 DGKRVAVANMT
-603 ISNLTPA
+603 NLTSDEMA
-610 EVTSIVQLVATANN
+610 AIIKVVANANN
-624 VPESSIQLSN
+624 VAESSVQL
-634 SGALTIVT
+634 TT
-642 NGYTQVL
+642 NGSLSISVNGAAQIL
-649 NLSDYVTQTSAT
+649 NLGDYVTQAAVA
-661 STN
+661 NN

>member
-1 MKLSHKLVMVSA
+1 MVSA
-13 AVLMGVSPVLG
+13 AALMSVAPLLG
-24 MAENTVSV
+24 TAENVNTV
-32 QAATKSTNGVHNTYG
+32 QAAPKKTT
-47 KNSKVKVTKTMKFV
+47 SKKAASNKITLVRNAYVYDK
-61 DRNGKKT
+61 NGKRLDKYMGSAKYT
-68 SKTAPKGGIYTIW
+68 TIAKGVTI
-81 NVKNIDGQVY
+81 
-91 YSIQTD
+91 
-97 LKYWIPATATEG
+97 
-109 TVTYKSGNT
+109 
-118 TYTLKSDGKKVT
+118 
-130 TSTSTK
+130 TSTG
-136 KAVKKTNSNKNTK
+136 
-149 KVVKESTKKTATKT
+149 TKT

-289 AYIYDKNG
+289 AYIYDNNG

-344 TRTVKAT
+344 TRTVKVT

-395 GDNQFVKA
+395 SDNQFVKA

-493 GYLKQSDVAVSG
+493 GYLKYSDVAVSG
-505 KILTPVNTPEQARAD
+505 KTLTPVNTPEQARED

-526 ADKTKLLQ
+526 ANKAKLLQ

-549 FASSDAKAAYDRAI
+549 LASSDVKAAYDKAI
-563 TNGTAVNN
+563 SDGTTVNN

-594 NGKKITVSS
+594 DGKRVAVANMT
-603 ISNLTPA
+603 NLTSDEMA
-610 EVTSIVQLVATANN
+610 AIIKVVANANN
-624 VPESSIQLSN
+624 VAESSVQL
-634 SGALTIVT
+634 TT
-642 NGYTQVL
+642 NGSLSISVNGAAQIL
-649 NLSDYVTQTSAT
+649 NLGDYVTQAAVA
-661 STN
+661 NN

>member
-13 AVLMGVSPVLG
+13 AALMSVAPLLG
-24 MAENTVSV
+24 TAENVNTV
-32 QAATKSTNGVHNTYG
+32 QAAPKKTT
-47 KNSKVKVTKTMKFV
+47 SKKAASNKITLVRNAYVYDK
-61 DRNGKKT
+61 NGKRLDKYMGSAKYT
-68 SKTAPKGGIYTIW
+68 TIAKG
-81 NVKNIDGQVY
+81 V
-91 YSIQTD
+91 
-97 LKYWIPATATEG
+97 
-109 TVTYKSGNT
+109 TVT
-118 TYTLKSDGKKVT
+118 
-130 TSTSTK
+130 STG
-136 KAVKKTNSNKNTK
+136 
-149 KVVKESTKKTATKT
+149 TKT

-289 AYIYDKNG
+289 AYIYDNNG

-395 GDNQFVKA
+395 SDNQFVKA

-493 GYLKQSDVAVSG
+493 GYLKKSDVAVSG
-505 KILTPVNTPEQARAD
+505 KTLTPVNTQEQARED

-526 ADKTKLLQ
+526 ANKAKLLQ

-549 FASSDAKAAYDRAI
+549 LASSDVKAAYDKAI
-563 TNGTAVNN
+563 SDGTTVNN

-594 NGKKITVSS
+594 DGKRVAVANMT
-603 ISNLTPA
+603 NLTSDEMA
-610 EVTSIVQLVATANN
+610 AIIKVVANANN
-624 VPESSIQLSN
+624 VAESSVQL
-634 SGALTIVT
+634 TT
-642 NGYTQVL
+642 NGSLSISVNGAAQIL
-649 NLSDYVTQTSAT
+649 NLGDYATQAAVA
-661 STN
+661 NN

>member
-13 AVLMGVSPVLG
+13 AALMSVAPLLG
-24 MAENTVSV
+24 TAENVNTV
-32 QAATKSTNGVHNTYG
+32 QAAPKKTT
-47 KNSKVKVTKTMKFV
+47 SKKAASNKITLVRNAYVYDK
-61 DRNGKKT
+61 NGKRLDKYMGSAKYT
-68 SKTAPKGGIYTIW
+68 TIAKG
-81 NVKNIDGQVY
+81 V
-91 YSIQTD
+91 
-97 LKYWIPATATEG
+97 
-109 TVTYKSGNT
+109 TVT
-118 TYTLKSDGKKVT
+118 
-130 TSTSTK
+130 STG
-136 KAVKKTNSNKNTK
+136 
-149 KVVKESTKKTATKT
+149 TKT

-289 AYIYDKNG
+289 AYIYDNNG

-395 GDNQFVKA
+395 SDNQFVKA

-493 GYLKQSDVAVSG
+493 GYLKKSDVAVSG
-505 KILTPVNTPEQARAD
+505 KILTPVNTQEQARAD

-526 ADKTKLLQ
+526 ANKAKLLQ

-540 SVKNSEAYK
+540 SVKSSEAYK
-549 FASSDAKAAYDRAI
+549 LASSDVKAAYDKAI
-563 TNGTAVNN
+563 SDGTTVNN

-594 NGKKITVSS
+594 DGKRVAVANMT
-603 ISNLTPA
+603 NLTSDEIA
-610 EVTSIVQLVATANN
+610 AIIKVVANANN
-624 VPESSIQLSN
+624 VAESSVQL
-634 SGALTIVT
+634 TT
-642 NGYTQVL
+642 NGSLSISVNGAAQIL
-649 NLSDYVTQTSAT
+649 NLGDYVTQAAVA
-661 STN
+661 NN

>member
-1 MKLSHKLVMVSA
+1 MVSA
-13 AVLMGVSPVLG
+13 AALMSVAPLLG
-24 MAENTVSV
+24 TAENVNTV
-32 QAATKSTNGVHNTYG
+32 QAAPKKTT
-47 KNSKVKVTKTMKFV
+47 SKKAASNKITLVRNAYVYDK
-61 DRNGKKT
+61 NGKRLDKYMGSAKYT
-68 SKTAPKGGIYTIW
+68 TIAKG
-81 NVKNIDGQVY
+81 V
-91 YSIQTD
+91 
-97 LKYWIPATATEG
+97 
-109 TVTYKSGNT
+109 TVT
-118 TYTLKSDGKKVT
+118 
-130 TSTSTK
+130 STG
-136 KAVKKTNSNKNTK
+136 
-149 KVVKESTKKTATKT
+149 TKT

-289 AYIYDKNG
+289 AYIYDNNG

-395 GDNQFVKA
+395 SDNQFVKA

-439 VTTINVAPLY
+439 VTTINIAPLY

-493 GYLKQSDVAVSG
+493 GYLKASDVAVSG
-505 KILTPVNTPEQARAD
+505 KTLTPVNTQEQAKED

-526 ADKTKLLQ
+526 ANKAKLLQ

-549 FASSDAKAAYDRAI
+549 LASSDVKAAYDKAI
-563 TNGTAVNN
+563 SDGTTVNN

-594 NGKKITVSS
+594 DGKRVAVANMT
-603 ISNLTPA
+603 NLTSDEIA
-610 EVTSIVQLVATANN
+610 AIIKVVANANN
-624 VPESSIQLSN
+624 VAESSVQL
-634 SGALTIVT
+634 TT
-642 NGYTQVL
+642 NGSLSISVNGAAQIL
-649 NLSDYVTQTSAT
+649 NLGDYVTQAAVA
-661 STN
+661 NN

>member
-1 MKLSHKLVMVSA
+1 MVSA
-13 AVLMGVSPVLG
+13 AALMSVAPLLG
-24 MAENTVSV
+24 TAENVNTV
-32 QAATKSTNGVHNTYG
+32 QAAPKKTT
-47 KNSKVKVTKTMKFV
+47 SKKAASNKITLVRNAYVYDK
-61 DRNGKKT
+61 NGKRLDKYMGSAKYT
-68 SKTAPKGGIYTIW
+68 TIAKG
-81 NVKNIDGQVY
+81 V
-91 YSIQTD
+91 
-97 LKYWIPATATEG
+97 
-109 TVTYKSGNT
+109 TVT
-118 TYTLKSDGKKVT
+118 
-130 TSTSTK
+130 STG
-136 KAVKKTNSNKNTK
+136 
-149 KVVKESTKKTATKT
+149 TKT

-289 AYIYDKNG
+289 AYIYDNNG

-395 GDNQFVKA
+395 SDNQFVKA

-493 GYLKQSDVAVSG
+493 GYLKDTDVAVSG
-505 KILTPVNTPEQARAD
+505 KTLTPVNTPEQARED

-526 ADKTKLLQ
+526 ANKAKLLQ

-540 SVKNSEAYK
+540 SVKSSEAYK
-549 FASSDAKAAYDRAI
+549 LASSDVKAAYDKAI
-563 TNGTAVNN
+563 SDGTTVNN

-594 NGKKITVSS
+594 DGKRVAVANMT
-603 ISNLTPA
+603 NLTSDEIA
-610 EVTSIVQLVATANN
+610 AIIKVVANANN
-624 VPESSIQLSN
+624 VAESSVQL
-634 SGALTIVT
+634 TT
-642 NGYTQVL
+642 NGSLSISVNGAAQIL
-649 NLSDYVTQTSAT
+649 NLGDYVTQAAVA
-661 STN
+661 NN

>member
-1 MKLSHKLVMVSA
+1 MVSA
-13 AVLMGVSPVLG
+13 AALMSVVPLLG
-24 MAENTVSV
+24 TAENVNTV
-32 QAATKSTNGVHNTYG
+32 QAAPKKTT
-47 KNSKVKVTKTMKFV
+47 SKKAASNKITLVRNAYVYDK
-61 DRNGKKT
+61 NGKRLDKYMGSAKYT
-68 SKTAPKGGIYTIW
+68 TIAKG
-81 NVKNIDGQVY
+81 V
-91 YSIQTD
+91 
-97 LKYWIPATATEG
+97 
-109 TVTYKSGNT
+109 TVT
-118 TYTLKSDGKKVT
+118 
-130 TSTSTK
+130 STG
-136 KAVKKTNSNKNTK
+136 
-149 KVVKESTKKTATKT
+149 TKT

-289 AYIYDKNG
+289 AYIYDNNG

-395 GDNQFVKA
+395 SDNQFVKA

-505 KILTPVNTPEQARAD
+505 KTLTPVNTPEQARED

-526 ADKTKLLQ
+526 ANKAKLLQ

-549 FASSDAKAAYDRAI
+549 LASSDVKAAYDKAI
-563 TNGTAVNN
+563 SDGTTVNN

-594 NGKKITVSS
+594 DGKRVAVANMT
-603 ISNLTPA
+603 NLTSDEMA
-610 EVTSIVQLVATANN
+610 AIIKVVANANN
-624 VPESSIQLSN
+624 VAESSVQL
-634 SGALTIVT
+634 TT
-642 NGYTQVL
+642 NGSLSISVNGAAQIL
-649 NLSDYVTQTSAT
+649 NLGDYVTQAAVA
-661 STN
+661 NN

>member
-1 MKLSHKLVMVSA
+1 MVSA
-13 AVLMGVSPVLG
+13 AALMSVAPLLG
-24 MAENTVSV
+24 TAENVNTV
-32 QAATKSTNGVHNTYG
+32 QAAPKKTT
-47 KNSKVKVTKTMKFV
+47 SKKAASNKITLVRNAYVYDK
-61 DRNGKKT
+61 NGKRLDKYMGSAKYT
-68 SKTAPKGGIYTIW
+68 TIAKG
-81 NVKNIDGQVY
+81 V
-91 YSIQTD
+91 
-97 LKYWIPATATEG
+97 
-109 TVTYKSGNT
+109 TVT
-118 TYTLKSDGKKVT
+118 
-130 TSTSTK
+130 STG
-136 KAVKKTNSNKNTK
+136 
-149 KVVKESTKKTATKT
+149 TKT

-289 AYIYDKNG
+289 AYIYDNNG

-395 GDNQFVKA
+395 SDNQFVKA

-493 GYLKQSDVAVSG
+493 GYLKDSDVAVSG
-505 KILTPVNTPEQARAD
+505 KTLTPVNTQEQARED

-526 ADKTKLLQ
+526 ANKAKLLQ

-540 SVKNSEAYK
+540 SVKGSEAYK
-549 FASSDAKAAYDRAI
+549 LASSDVKAAYDKAI
-563 TNGTAVNN
+563 SDGTTVNN

-594 NGKKITVSS
+594 DGKRVAVANMT
-603 ISNLTPA
+603 NLTSDEMA
-610 EVTSIVQLVATANN
+610 AIIKVVANANN
-624 VPESSIQLSN
+624 VAESSVQL
-634 SGALTIVT
+634 TT
-642 NGYTQVL
+642 NGSLSISVNGAAQIL
-649 NLSDYVTQTSAT
+649 NLGDYVTQAAVA
-661 STN
+661 NN

>member
-13 AVLMGVSPVLG
+13 AALMSVAPLLG
-24 MAENTVSV
+24 TAENVNTV
-32 QAATKSTNGVHNTYG
+32 QAAPKKTT
-47 KNSKVKVTKTMKFV
+47 SKKAASNKITLVRNAYVYDK
-61 DRNGKKT
+61 NGKRLDKYMGSAKYT
-68 SKTAPKGGIYTIW
+68 TIAKG
-81 NVKNIDGQVY
+81 V
-91 YSIQTD
+91 
-97 LKYWIPATATEG
+97 
-109 TVTYKSGNT
+109 TVT
-118 TYTLKSDGKKVT
+118 
-130 TSTSTK
+130 STG
-136 KAVKKTNSNKNTK
+136 
-149 KVVKESTKKTATKT
+149 TKT

-289 AYIYDKNG
+289 AYIYDNNG

-493 GYLKQSDVAVSG
+493 GYLKGSDVAVSG
-505 KILTPVNTPEQARAD
+505 KTLTPVNTQEQARED

-526 ADKTKLLQ
+526 ANKAKLLQ

-549 FASSDAKAAYDRAI
+549 LASSDVKAAYDKAI
-563 TNGTAVNN
+563 SDGTTVNN

-585 AIVSAKAKL
+585 AIVSAKSKL
-594 NGKKITVSS
+594 DGKRVAVANMT
-603 ISNLTPA
+603 NLTSDEMA
-610 EVTSIVQLVATANN
+610 AIIKVVANANN
-624 VPESSIQLSN
+624 VAESSVQL
-634 SGALTIVT
+634 TT
-642 NGYTQVL
+642 NGSLSISVNGAAQIL
-649 NLSDYVTQTSAT
+649 NLGDYVTQAAVA
-661 STN
+661 NN

>member
-1 MKLSHKLVMVSA
+1 MVSA
-13 AVLMGVSPVLG
+13 AALMSVAPLLG
-24 MAENTVSV
+24 TAENVNTV
-32 QAATKSTNGVHNTYG
+32 QAA
-47 KNSKVKVTKTMKFV
+47 
-61 DRNGKKT
+61 
-68 SKTAPKGGIYTIW
+68 P
-81 NVKNIDGQVY
+81 
-91 YSIQTD
+91 
-97 LKYWIPATATEG
+97 
-109 TVTYKSGNT
+109 
-118 TYTLKSDGKKVT
+118 
-130 TSTSTK
+130 
-136 KAVKKTNSNKNTK
+136 
-149 KVVKESTKKTATKT
+149 KKTASKKAASNKITLVRNAYVYDKNGKRLDKYMGSAKYTTIAKGVTVTSTGTKT

-289 AYIYDKNG
+289 AYIYDNNG

-376 KTVKATEARYIGTK
+376 KTIKATEARYIGTK

-395 GDNQFVKA
+395 SDNQFVKA

-505 KILTPVNTPEQARAD
+505 KTLTPVNTREQARED

-526 ADKTKLLQ
+526 ANKAKLLQ

-549 FASSDAKAAYDRAI
+549 LASSDVKAAYDKAI
-563 TNGTAVNN
+563 SDGTTVNN

-594 NGKKITVSS
+594 DGKRVAVANMT
-603 ISNLTPA
+603 NLTSDEMA
-610 EVTSIVQLVATANN
+610 AIIKVVANANN
-624 VPESSIQLSN
+624 VAESSVQL
-634 SGALTIVT
+634 TT
-642 NGYTQVL
+642 NGSLSISVNGAAQIL
-649 NLSDYVTQTSAT
+649 NLGDYVTQAAVA
-661 STN
+661 NN

>member
-1 MKLSHKLVMVSA
+1 MVSA
-13 AVLMGVSPVLG
+13 AALMSVAPLLG
-24 MAENTVSV
+24 TAENVNTV
-32 QAATKSTNGVHNTYG
+32 QAA
-47 KNSKVKVTKTMKFV
+47 
-61 DRNGKKT
+61 
-68 SKTAPKGGIYTIW
+68 P
-81 NVKNIDGQVY
+81 
-91 YSIQTD
+91 
-97 LKYWIPATATEG
+97 
-109 TVTYKSGNT
+109 
-118 TYTLKSDGKKVT
+118 
-130 TSTSTK
+130 
-136 KAVKKTNSNKNTK
+136 
-149 KVVKESTKKTATKT
+149 KKTASKKAASNKITLVRNAYVYDKNGKRLDKYMGSAKYTTIAKGVTVTSTGTKT

-289 AYIYDKNG
+289 AYIYDNNG

-395 GDNQFVKA
+395 SDNQFVKA

-493 GYLKQSDVAVSG
+493 GYLKASDVAVSG
-505 KILTPVNTPEQARAD
+505 KTLTPVNTQEQAKED

-526 ADKTKLLQ
+526 ANKAKLLQ

-549 FASSDAKAAYDRAI
+549 LASSDVKAAYDKAI
-563 TNGTAVNN
+563 SDGTAVNN

-594 NGKKITVSS
+594 DGKRVAVANMT
-603 ISNLTPA
+603 NLTSDEIA
-610 EVTSIVQLVATANN
+610 AIIKVVANANN
-624 VPESSIQLSN
+624 VAESSVQL
-634 SGALTIVT
+634 TT
-642 NGYTQVL
+642 NGSLSISVNGAAQIL
-649 NLSDYVTQTSAT
+649 NLGDYVTQAAVA
-661 STN
+661 NN

>member
-1 MKLSHKLVMVSA
+1 MVSA
-13 AVLMGVSPVLG
+13 AALMSVAPLLG
-24 MAENTVSV
+24 TAENVNTV
-32 QAATKSTNGVHNTYG
+32 QAAPKKTT
-47 KNSKVKVTKTMKFV
+47 SKKAANNKITLVRNAYVYDK
-61 DRNGKKT
+61 NGKRLDKYMGSAKYT
-68 SKTAPKGGIYTIW
+68 TIAKG
-81 NVKNIDGQVY
+81 V
-91 YSIQTD
+91 
-97 LKYWIPATATEG
+97 
-109 TVTYKSGNT
+109 TVT
-118 TYTLKSDGKKVT
+118 
-130 TSTSTK
+130 STG
-136 KAVKKTNSNKNTK
+136 
-149 KVVKESTKKTATKT
+149 TKT

-289 AYIYDKNG
+289 AYIYDNNG

-395 GDNQFVKA
+395 SDNQFVKA

-493 GYLKQSDVAVSG
+493 GYLKRSDVAVSG
-505 KILTPVNTPEQARAD
+505 KTLTPVNTQEQARED

-526 ADKTKLLQ
+526 ANKAKLLQ

-540 SVKNSEAYK
+540 SVKGSEAYK
-549 FASSDAKAAYDRAI
+549 LASSDVKAAYDKAI
-563 TNGTAVNN
+563 SDGTTVNN

-594 NGKKITVSS
+594 DGKRVAVANMT
-603 ISNLTPA
+603 NLTSDEIA
-610 EVTSIVQLVATANN
+610 AIIKVVANANN
-624 VPESSIQLSN
+624 VAESSVQL
-634 SGALTIVT
+634 TT
-642 NGYTQVL
+642 NGSLSISVNGAAQIL
-649 NLSDYVTQTSAT
+649 NLGDYVTQAAVA
-661 STN
+661 NN